1 MPNNEKT
8 ILKKWG
14 KVSTLSEKGVY
25 NISIGFNERVTDLDR
40 IVFDPSYRY
49 DSYSF
54 EFILEIN

>member
-1 MPNNEKT
+1 M
-8 ILKKWG
+8 KKWG